1 MRAEMHRQDPG
12 ALPGSST
19 VWAAP
24 RALPFRQPRAGQVP
38 AARTGLAAAPFQR
51 GRAAGAGRRWA
62 ALPFPVLPAAL
73 ARPRPRARCQGLPPA
88 RVGSGLRV
96 WSRAAACTPNPG
108 ICQLL
113 PRLWAAR
120 GLLRE
125 FVLVLWG
132 IHGGGEGSPKCCQPA
147 GEGKSHLNTG
157 AATAPDA
164 ACCCL
169 LLPGE
174 AHARAAGRVEALHS
188 PGGDLQP
195 GFACRQSQCSPL
207 PPPHDGLVSP
217 PLKPPSEA
225 GPALGPRRTG
235 TNLIRGSKSR
245 LVLADGCQG

>member
-88 RVGSGLRV
+88 RVGSGLRA
-96 WSRAAACTPNPG
+96 WARAAACTPNPG

-113 PRLWAAR
+113 PGLWAAR

-132 IHGGGEGSPKCCQPA
+132 IDGGGGEPKMLPASGRGQKPFEYGSGDGA
-147 GEGKSHLNTG
+147 G
-157 AATAPDA
+157 
-164 ACCCL
+164 CCL